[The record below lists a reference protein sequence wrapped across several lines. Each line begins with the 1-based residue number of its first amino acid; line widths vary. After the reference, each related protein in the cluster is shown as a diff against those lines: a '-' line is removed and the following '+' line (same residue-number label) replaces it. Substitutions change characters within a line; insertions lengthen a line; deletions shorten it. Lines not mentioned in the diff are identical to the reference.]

1 MEAGLPSD
9 ELHERARDGDGEAP
23 DGATPDGE
31 APDKGAA
38 PEDITSV
45 PGARPG
51 TAMFPLASV
60 LLPHVP
66 IRLRIFEPRYRVMLG
81 RILASGRPEFGVV
94 LIERGT
100 EAGGGEAR
108 FGVATMA
115 HIVQMAAQ
123 DDDVLVVAQGTH
135 RVEVLA
141 WGEDDPYPVATVRA
155 LPELAWDDDLEPLR
169 EQTEHLVRGVL
180 ARAAEFAE
188 TDWDPDVGLS
198 EDPVEAA
205 WQLAAIAPIGPLDR
219 YRLLRAGSAEELL
232 STTRSLTEDALDTL
246 EPTLGGDTVDQALW
260 RWLDED
266 GGA

>member
-1 MEAGLPSD
+1 M
-9 ELHERARDGDGEAP
+9 
-23 DGATPDGE
+23 
-31 APDKGAA
+31 
-38 PEDITSV
+38 
-45 PGARPG
+45 
-51 TAMFPLASV
+51 
-60 LLPHVP
+60 
-66 IRLRIFEPRYRVMLG
+66 
-81 RILASGRPEFGVV
+81 
-94 LIERGT
+94 
-100 EAGGGEAR
+100 
-108 FGVATMA
+108 
-115 HIVQMAAQ
+115 
-123 DDDVLVVAQGTH
+123 
-135 RVEVLA
+135 LA